1 MNRRLCRQLAVL
13 TFLGFMLVGTSAFPA
28 GFPEKPV
35 RFIIGFSAGAGI
47 DLEARGI
54 APYVQKHLGV
64 QVIIENVPGANSKV
78 ALTKVWRAPA
88 DGYRIMVQSTTASI
102 IGQYMLN
109 PEYRVPD
116 YSHIFSWSYTNQ
128 VLVVNSD
135 VYKTFDDF
143 VKAAKKR
150 TLTAGL
156 PGLGSSS
163 TLSGYMLEDGLG
175 IKVNWVPFDGG
186 GDALVSLAGKHID
199 FATVATTSAL
209 PLVKAGK
216 LNALV
221 MLSNSDDIA
230 FPQVPLAKDLGYK
243 FPVIPVLRG
252 ADAPPRTPAAVIK
265 KLETAFAK
273 AVREPE
279 YLSWARSRMMT
290 IAPLNSVEYGKA
302 IDEQQQQVEQYKK
315 FLQR

>member
-1 MNRRLCRQLAVL
+1 MTCSFFRQLALL

-78 ALTKVWRAPA
+78 ALTKVWRAPP

-109 PEYRVPD
+109 PEYRIPD
-116 YSHIFSWSYTNQ
+116 FSHIFSWSYTNQ

-143 VKAAKKR
+143 VKDSKKR

-156 PGLGSSS
+156 PGLASSS
-163 TLSGYMLEDGLG
+163 TLSGFMLEEGLG

-186 GDALVSLAGKHID
+186 GDALVALAGKHID
-199 FATVATTSAL
+199 FAAVATTSAL
-209 PLVKAGK
+209 SLVKAGK

-221 MLSNSDDIA
+221 MLSNTKDIV
-230 FPQVPLAKDLGYK
+230 FPNLPLAKDLGYK

-252 ADAPPRTPAAVIK
+252 ADAPPGTPPAVIK
-265 KLETAFAK
+265 KLEIAFAK

-279 YLSWARSRMMT
+279 YLSWAKSRMMT
-290 IAPLNSVEYGKA
+290 TAPLNSMDYGKA

-315 FLQR
+315 FLQK